1 MVTQQTAQLQDGAE
15 YIGRPTAPE
24 YGKTTNGKMEIRLY
38 MEVVEGPLAGRR
50 VKYTAGTKDPRSTAF
65 AKRDL
70 KAAGWQGVDIR
81 TFVADVEKVYAS
93 GAKLP
98 FTVRLARY
106 NRDDGSVSEWWTV
119 HTIGVSAVPLVATAP
134 ADDDMVNQ
142 WFGDVEDLSSAPQT
156 QQTQTPAQSAPAQQ
170 QTATRGSGH
179 PNAPGSGPAP
189 F

>member
-15 YIGRPTAPE
+15 YIGRPTGPE
-24 YGKTTNGKMEIRLY
+24 YGKTANGKMEIRLY
-38 MEVVEGPLAGRR
+38 MEIVEGPLAGRR

-70 KAAGWQGVDIR
+70 KAAGWQGADIR

-106 NRDDGSVSEWWTV
+106 TKDDGNVSEWWTV
-119 HTIGVSAVPLVATAP
+119 HTIGVGAVPLAAAEQ

-142 WFGDVEDLSSAPQT
+142 WFGDVDDQAPAPRQQAQEQT
-156 QQTQTPAQSAPAQQ
+156 TPAQATQPQ
-170 QTATRGSGH
+170 QTAQRSH
-179 PNAPGSGPAP
+179 PNAPGNGPAP